1 MPVFFFPLF
10 YSFIDRIIYPYK
22 VHQQHHRPHQ
32 LLTVIIPIIINILKT
47 KFIIIIQS
55 LNNSKPNSNNKFH
68 HLSLILHHNPHLLF
82 EYIQQEHQVM
92 FLIHM
97 LKQLI
102 NHNKQPMFNKV
113 RYSQNNSINELIILF
128 RYYFCTIFYDS
139 STKCRWCSNLF
150 NL

>member
-1 MPVFFFPLF
+1 
-10 YSFIDRIIYPYK
+10 
-22 VHQQHHRPHQ
+22 
-32 LLTVIIPIIINILKT
+32 
-47 KFIIIIQS
+47 
-55 LNNSKPNSNNKFH
+55 
-68 HLSLILHHNPHLLF
+68 LF

-128 RYYFCTIFYDS
+128 RYYSCTIFYDS